1 MADKVTEWLL
11 EIDNPSVR
19 YLTLTSL
26 LDKPDD
32 DEEVREAKKA
42 IMEHGSVSEILA
54 LQNEDG
60 SWGLP
65 EMFYRNKYAGTVWTL
80 LILAEMGA
88 DKDDPRII
96 KTCEFILKHSQEPES
111 GGFSCCES
119 VKTGAGLPSGVVPC
133 LTGNMV
139 YTLIKFGWLNDE
151 RLTKAIDWIVKYQR
165 TDDGVENAPSGAP
178 YEKYAMCWGKH
189 SCHMG
194 VAKALKA
201 LAAIPPENRSEAV
214 NNKIDEM
221 AEYFLTHHIYK
232 KSHNLSEISR
242 PGWLKFGFP
251 LMYQTD
257 ILELLEMFVFLGIKD
272 ERLIDAVEIIKSKQ
286 LPDGTWKLENSNN
299 GKMII
304 RIENKGKPS
313 KWITLKAL
321 KVLKEYK

>member
-1 MADKVTEWLL
+1 LADKVTEWLL

-32 DEEVREAKKA
+32 DKKVTEAKKA
-42 IMEHGSVSEILA
+42 IMAYGVVPEILA

-80 LILAEMGA
+80 MVLAEMGA
-88 DKDDPRII
+88 DKDDPRIK
-96 KTCEFILKHSQEPES
+96 KTCEFILKHAQEPES

-139 YTLIKFGWLNDE
+139 YTLIKLGWLSDE

-321 KVLKEYK
+321 NVLKEYQ